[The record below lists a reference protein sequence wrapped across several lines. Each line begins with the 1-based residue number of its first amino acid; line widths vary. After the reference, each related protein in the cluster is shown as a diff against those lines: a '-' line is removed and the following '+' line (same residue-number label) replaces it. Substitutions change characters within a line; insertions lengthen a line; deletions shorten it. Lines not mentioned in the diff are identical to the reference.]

1 MSWHRQKQFK
11 DIVNWLGRGN
21 IALYAGPGPYAI
33 PLRIDYPD
41 YSIVIVANNS
51 PDTWPYI
58 EIEMDCS
65 GRKIADIL
73 AIDLKGQWSKL
84 GCRTSLTTEGRLQFC
99 IDKPL
104 NYLEMTALCVRF
116 S

>member
-1 MSWHRQKQFK
+1 M
-11 DIVNWLGRGN
+11 
-21 IALYAGPGPYAI
+21 YAGPGPYAI

-41 YSIVIVANNS
+41 YSIIVIANNS
-51 PDTWPYI
+51 PDAWPYI

-65 GRKIADIL
+65 GRRISDIM
-73 AIDLKGQWSKL
+73 AVDLYGQWSKL
-84 GCRTSLTTEGRLQFC
+84 DCRTSHTTERC
-99 IDKPL
+99 IKFRINKLL